1 MPPVGRGRSR
11 PVESPAPDVGTEREP
26 LAHYNGPRLQE
37 NAERGA
43 FGAPLFMRR
52 PRSRRRTI
60 PRGEVMEAQDIVWQ
74 GKVGSTPLKVAVPHS
89 ELIIAEWV
97 TPQGNR
103 QKVSETVEEFERS
116 VLLQLL
122 LGAGA
127 SDASET
133 EEVVAAVRTAQAER
147 PRPAPP
153 PQPRRRKNPKARRHR
168 RSRRPPRR

>member
-1 MPPVGRGRSR
+1 
-11 PVESPAPDVGTEREP
+11 
-26 LAHYNGPRLQE
+26 
-37 NAERGA
+37 
-43 FGAPLFMRR
+43 MRR
-52 PRSRRRTI
+52 PDVAI
-60 PRGEVMEAQDIVWQ
+60 DDPRGEVMEAQDIVWQ

-103 QKVSETVEEFERS
+103 QKVSESVEEFERS

-147 PRPAPP
+147 PRPAPA